1 MFQNE
6 DSHTYIESILSISVQ
21 SLKIIQFF
29 IISHKQPF
37 RHLLVIAMQMHYQY
51 RKRVI
56 SLNYECH
63 FFR

>member
-6 DSHTYIESILSISVQ
+6 DSHTYIESILSISIQ

-51 RKRVI
+51 RKRI
-56 SLNYECH
+56 I
-63 FFR
+63 